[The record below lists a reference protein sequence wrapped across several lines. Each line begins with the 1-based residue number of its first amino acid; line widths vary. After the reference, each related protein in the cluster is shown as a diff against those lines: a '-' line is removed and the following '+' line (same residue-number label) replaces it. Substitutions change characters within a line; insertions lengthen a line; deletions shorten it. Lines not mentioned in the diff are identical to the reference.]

1 MTKEQEHVL
10 KYIRE
15 MPLPG
20 SFCIYDV
27 TPNLTIYTEE
37 ERTLWVKR
45 ITKAWSSAHDRAPS
59 VADSHS

>member
-15 MPLPG
+15 MPLPV

-45 ITKAWSSAHDRAPS
+45 ITKAWSSS
-59 VADSHS
+59 K